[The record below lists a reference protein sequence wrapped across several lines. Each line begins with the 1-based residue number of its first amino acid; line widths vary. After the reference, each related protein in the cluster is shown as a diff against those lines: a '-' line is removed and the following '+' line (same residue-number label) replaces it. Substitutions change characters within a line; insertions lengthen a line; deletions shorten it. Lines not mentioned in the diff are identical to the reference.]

1 MKEELIKDNQEQAVA
16 SWVNYLNQVR
26 LDRLMNRLSF
36 ESDNLKAAMKTL
48 KETLNT
54 IDKEIVNNGAGRGG
68 RTGMHGFIAEVAECG
83 IRNAR
88 SQIRGEVPTC
98 IWINDN
104 GPDDLIRGN
113 IHIQQKFSNNGNH
126 LSLQAIKM
134 HFEKY
139 PDYLRNGEIYQIPS
153 DHYEKI
159 KWYKSISKEIA
170 DKKDTTKG
178 DFSLKLWNEVHE
190 FFDKENISFDSIE
203 PSILDYDSV
212 QRDTYENTLIKEKK
226 HLKEINKE
234 RVDKAYFDNKPSFE
248 EGLKVTIS
256 SAVIEGATDCCIEIS
271 KKRKDG
277 KKIKDFS
284 TDDWKDVFGETGI
297 GLIKGGVRGSSIYAL
312 TNYTA
317 TPAAVA
323 NSIVTASFGIAELA
337 YRLKNGDIDEET
349 FLENS
354 EVLCL
359 DASVSALSSMAGE
372 VLIPIP
378 VLGAVIGNSVGTII
392 YHISKDFV
400 SSKIDKLLDTYMKE
414 LNEYDEQLQSEYAEF
429 IKALNDNMAKYL
441 DILDRAFSPDIRMA
455 FVGSI
460 ELAKELGI
468 SDAEILDTKEKID
481 SYFLD

>member
-36 ESDNLKAAMKTL
+36 ESDNLKAATQTI

-54 IDKEIVNNGAGRGG
+54 INQDIVSNGAGRGG
-68 RTGMHGFIAEVAECG
+68 RTGMHGFIAEVAEYG
-83 IRNAR
+83 IGNAR
-88 SQIRGEVPTC
+88 SQIKGNVPQY

-104 GPDDLIRGN
+104 GPEDLIRGN
-113 IHIQQKFSNNGNH
+113 VHIQQKFSNSGNH

-134 HFEKY
+134 HSDAY
-139 PDYLRNGEIYQIPS
+139 PDFVKKGGIYQIPS

-159 KWYKSISKEIA
+159 QWYRSIPEDIA
-170 DKKDTTKG
+170 NKKDTTKG

-190 FFDKENISFDSIE
+190 FFEKESISIDSIE

-212 QRDTYENTLIKEKK
+212 QRDTYENTLTKEKS

-234 RVDKAYFDNKPSFE
+234 RVDKAYYENKPSLK
-248 EGLKVTIS
+248 EGLKVTLS
-256 SAVIEGATDCCIEIS
+256 SVVIEGATDCYIEIS

-284 TDDWKDVFGETGI
+284 TDDWKDVFGETGL
-297 GLIKGGVRGSSIYAL
+297 GVIKGGVRGSSIYAL

-359 DASVSALSSMAGE
+359 EASVSALSSMAGE
-372 VLIPIP
+372 ILIPIP
-378 VLGAVIGNSVGTII
+378 VLGAVIGNSIGTIL
-392 YHISKDFV
+392 YHVSKDFV
-400 SSKIDKLLDTYMKE
+400 SSKIDKLLDSYMKE
-414 LNEYDEQLQSEYAEF
+414 LTEYDEQLQREYVEF
-429 IKALNDNMAKYL
+429 IKELNDNMTKYL
-441 DILDRAFSPDIRMA
+441 DILDRAFAPDIRMA
-455 FVGSI
+455 FMGSI
-460 ELAKELGI
+460 ELAKEMGV

-481 SYFLD
+481 SFFVD